1 MFDYFYN
8 ETIRKASIIFGTL
21 FNNIQIQQRNEE
33 GKIFFKGKVPIAY
46 GPTQK
51 FLARLK
57 EVPDLNKPIQ
67 ITLPRMSY
75 ELIGISYDSS
85 RKVTTTTSFCSKD
98 INNNAMRMTFMPA
111 PYNINY
117 ELSIMTQHSDD
128 MFQIVEQILPYFQ
141 PNLKVSVTLLDSITE
156 KRDLDI
162 VLDDISTSDNYE
174 GDFRERRA
182 LIYTLK
188 FTVKTY
194 IFGPVS
200 SNSLDSH
207 IIKKVS
213 IGLVA
218 GELAKSPIRDAVLES
233 TPRAIQNY
241 TGIVETTLTKEVSI
255 TDVVIEV
262 LNSSNILVNSYIDI
276 DDEEMLVESKD
287 NNKIKVKRGQDG
299 TTIKVHPNGSEVKR
313 ITLEDN
319 SLIPYDDSF
328 GFTFNKF

>member
-1 MFDYFYN
+1 MFEYFYN
-8 ETIRKASIIFGTL
+8 ESIRKVVIVFGSL
-21 FNNIQIQQRNEE
+21 FNNIQIQQRNDE
-33 GKIFFKGKVPIAY
+33 GEVFFKGKVPIAY

-51 FLARLK
+51 FLARLR
-57 EVPDLNKPIQ
+57 EVPDLNKPVQ

-75 ELIGISYDSS
+75 ELVGLSYDSS
-85 RKVTTTTSFCSKD
+85 RKVTTTTSFCAKD
-98 INNNAMRMTFMPA
+98 INNNALRMTFMPA
-111 PYNINY
+111 PYNINF
-117 ELSIMTQHSDD
+117 ELSILTKHNDD
-128 MFQIVEQILPYFQ
+128 MLQIIEQIIPYFQ
-141 PNLKVSVTLLDSITE
+141 PNLKISATLLDSIAE

-162 VLDDISTSDNYE
+162 VLDNISTSDTYE

-200 SNSLDSH
+200 SNSLDSQ

-218 GELAKSPIRDAVLES
+218 GELTASPIRDAVLES

-241 TGIVETTLTKEVSI
+241 TGIVETTLTKEISSNDI
-255 TDVVIEV
+255 LIEV
-262 LNSSNILVNSYIDI
+262 LNASNIAVNSYLDI
-276 DDEEMLVESKD
+276 GGEEVIVESKD
-287 NNKIKVKRGQDG
+287 NNKLKVKRGQDG
-299 TTIKVHPNGSEVKR
+299 TEIKVHPSGSDVKR
-313 ITLEDN
+313 ITIADN

-328 GFTFNKF
+328 GFSSNIK